1 MKFAF
6 VIILVLSSGLALA
19 KDVKDFN
26 KVLIDDV
33 QNDIE
38 NDNDQIFKKDNS
50 PMRGPASVEVEN
62 EEVVPQE
69 DSKIEKKVNQL
80 GNTKW

>member
-1 MKFAF
+1 MKFTF
-6 VIILVLSSGLALA
+6 VIILVLSSGLAFA

-38 NDNDQIFKKDNS
+38 NDNDQKFKKDNS
-50 PMRGPASVEVEN
+50 PMRGPASVEADN
-62 EEVVPQE
+62 EEAAPQE
-69 DSKIEKKVNQL
+69 DSKIEKKVNQF